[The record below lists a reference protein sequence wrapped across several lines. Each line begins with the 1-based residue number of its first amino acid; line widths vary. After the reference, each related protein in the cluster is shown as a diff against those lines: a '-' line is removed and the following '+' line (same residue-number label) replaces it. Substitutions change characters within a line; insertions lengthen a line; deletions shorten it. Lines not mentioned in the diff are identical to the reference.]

1 MERNLLTDTIKA
13 KFKNLCPNC
22 GKDIESERLFKGL
35 PCINCLKEEKE
46 NFYEELEEGELKKI
60 FNLNKE
66 LKEWE
71 KHFENYMKSKPYS
84 LQSTWAKRAL
94 LQHSFALLAP
104 TGIGKTSFGIAM
116 ASFFARK
123 NKRSYLI
130 LPTILLVE
138 QIEKKILN
146 FGVNEENILVFKEEG
161 KGKKEKKKERL
172 KRGDFKILITTSM
185 FLYKNQEII
194 PKDFDFVF
202 IDDVDSFL
210 KTAQNIDKA
219 LYLLGFKEED
229 IEMAMNLIKLKSKP
243 NKNEEDIEKINKIS
257 EYLREISEKKK
268 GVLVVSSA
276 TSNPKTNRIRLFREL
291 LGFEV
296 GLPIFYLRNVSDLY
310 APINEKKLEDWI
322 RLLGK
327 GGLIF
332 LSSDKGKEGVKKII
346 EELKEKNIIAKS
358 YEEID
363 DEVLKLYEKGEIDV
377 LVGIAS
383 YKNPLARG
391 FDMPHVVKYAIFYG
405 VPKIVISLKFE
416 KNPLHLLWA
425 ISSIRSHIVKKFP
438 RYSKKIEYWIKEL
451 KKFRG
456 ISEEYLETNLK
467 LKERIDKLVKEISEF
482 LKEEEI
488 VKILEESEE
497 IVLKN
502 VEGEYFLYLSDATGY
517 LQASGRTSRMYAG
530 GITKGVSLLLIDE
543 KRPFNHLIKRVRW
556 FSDDIEF
563 KEVNSVNLNE
573 IIKEIEEDR
582 KKIRDFMKGIYK
594 PESREILKPL
604 LIIVESPNKAR
615 TIANY
620 FGKPIRRKIFEHDVL
635 ETSIEDKYIMITSSL
650 GHILDLNKTEGF
662 HGINLNGEIEPV
674 YEVIEGKEGIIKSL
688 RKMAI
693 ESEEILI
700 ATDPDTEGEKIGWD
714 IMEILKPVSKNIK
727 RMEFHE
733 VTKRAILKA
742 IKEPRDFDLNLV
754 RAQIVRRIADRWV
767 GFEFS
772 QLLQTSFKMSHLS
785 AGRVQTPVLKWI
797 IEREKEF
804 FKKIYKITVFL
815 DERRKLKVEFIF
827 EDKQEAKKF
836 FDDLKYVDIEIL
848 KEEEE
853 IKNPLPPYRTD
864 TMLKDASD
872 RFKFSLPKTMELAQ
886 TLFEL
891 GFITY
896 HRTDSVRVSDYGLNL
911 AKEYIKE
918 EFGEDYF
925 YGRFWA
931 EGGAHECIRPTKN
944 IDPEDLKSL
953 LLSGEIEGIKEEHIL
968 LYSLIFKRF
977 IASQMRPI
985 KLKKLKVLIKTL
997 NREIETEINTDIL
1010 QDGWNKILYIDLGK
1024 KIEGKINVENKKIFK
1039 VLPKSFPY
1047 THGELVEE
1055 MKRKGIGRPST
1066 YATIIEKL
1074 IEREYVIE
1082 KNNFLYPT
1090 ELGKKVYKY
1099 LSQREKIKDF
1109 LSEEFTGELEKIMDE
1124 VEEGKENYQNILKEL
1139 YQKIININK

>member
-1 MERNLLTDTIKA
+1 
-13 KFKNLCPNC
+13 
-22 GKDIESERLFKGL
+22 
-35 PCINCLKEEKE
+35 
-46 NFYEELEEGELKKI
+46 
-60 FNLNKE
+60 
-66 LKEWE
+66 
-71 KHFENYMKSKPYS
+71 
-84 LQSTWAKRAL
+84 
-94 LQHSFALLAP
+94 
-104 TGIGKTSFGIAM
+104 
-116 ASFFARK
+116 
-123 NKRSYLI
+123 
-130 LPTILLVE
+130 
-138 QIEKKILN
+138 
-146 FGVNEENILVFKEEG
+146 
-161 KGKKEKKKERL
+161 
-172 KRGDFKILITTSM
+172 
-185 FLYKNQEII
+185 
-194 PKDFDFVF
+194 
-202 IDDVDSFL
+202 
-210 KTAQNIDKA
+210 
-219 LYLLGFKEED
+219 
-229 IEMAMNLIKLKSKP
+229 
-243 NKNEEDIEKINKIS
+243 
-257 EYLREISEKKK
+257 
-268 GVLVVSSA
+268 
-276 TSNPKTNRIRLFREL
+276 
-291 LGFEV
+291 
-296 GLPIFYLRNVSDLY
+296 
-310 APINEKKLEDWI
+310 
-322 RLLGK
+322 
-327 GGLIF
+327 
-332 LSSDKGKEGVKKII
+332 
-346 EELKEKNIIAKS
+346 
-358 YEEID
+358 
-363 DEVLKLYEKGEIDV
+363 
-377 LVGIAS
+377 
-383 YKNPLARG
+383 
-391 FDMPHVVKYAIFYG
+391 
-405 VPKIVISLKFE
+405 
-416 KNPLHLLWA
+416 
-425 ISSIRSHIVKKFP
+425 
-438 RYSKKIEYWIKEL
+438 
-451 KKFRG
+451 
-456 ISEEYLETNLK
+456 
-467 LKERIDKLVKEISEF
+467 
-482 LKEEEI
+482 
-488 VKILEESEE
+488 
-497 IVLKN
+497 
-502 VEGEYFLYLSDATGY
+502 
-517 LQASGRTSRMYAG
+517 
-530 GITKGVSLLLIDE
+530 
-543 KRPFNHLIKRVRW
+543 
-556 FSDDIEF
+556 
-563 KEVNSVNLNE
+563 
-573 IIKEIEEDR
+573 
-582 KKIRDFMKGIYK
+582 
-594 PESREILKPL
+594 
-604 LIIVESPNKAR
+604 
-615 TIANY
+615 
-620 FGKPIRRKIFEHDVL
+620 
-635 ETSIEDKYIMITSSL
+635 
-650 GHILDLNKTEGF
+650 
-662 HGINLNGEIEPV
+662 
-674 YEVIEGKEGIIKSL
+674 
-688 RKMAI
+688 
-693 ESEEILI
+693 I